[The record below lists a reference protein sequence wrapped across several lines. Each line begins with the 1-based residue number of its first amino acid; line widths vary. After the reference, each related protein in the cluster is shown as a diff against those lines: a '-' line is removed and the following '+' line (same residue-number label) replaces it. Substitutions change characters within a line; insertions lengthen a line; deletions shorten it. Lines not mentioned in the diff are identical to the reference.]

1 MWNSKKMKEIKNL
14 MIYAK
19 VYYLCLQKRM
29 KIKKRRRQKRER
41 KKEDESIKQNNGR
54 SDSMDIDKDN
64 ENNYI
69 FNFDFRTI
77 SKNLE
82 DGKKFEY
89 NHEINSSNNNY
100 KNGFN
105 VDEFFIQKIRSL
117 L

>member
-1 MWNSKKMKEIKNL
+1 
-14 MIYAK
+14 
-19 VYYLCLQKRM
+19 M

-105 VDEFFIQKIRSL
+105 VDELFSTKNKKLIMSREIVVIYSNRIYIIIRNYIVQL
-117 L
+117 

>member
-1 MWNSKKMKEIKNL
+1 
-14 MIYAK
+14 
-19 VYYLCLQKRM
+19 M
-29 KIKKRRRQKRER
+29 KIKKLRRQKRER

-100 KNGFN
+100 KSCFN
-105 VDEFFIQKIRSL
+105 VDEFFIQKIRNL

>member
-1 MWNSKKMKEIKNL
+1 
-14 MIYAK
+14 
-19 VYYLCLQKRM
+19 M
-29 KIKKRRRQKRER
+29 KIKKLRRQKRER

-69 FNFDFRTI
+69 FNFYFRTI

-105 VDEFFIQKIRSL
+105 VDELFSTKNKKLIMSREIVVIYSNRIFRIIRNYIVQL
-117 L
+117 